1 MKKLLLSVCCAPCA
15 TVAIE
20 RLKDEYDVTL
30 FFWGDNL
37 DCVEEYQKRL
47 DATRK
52 IADVSSL
59 PLLVAEYRPVQ
70 PENCGH
76 CFIRRLGAT
85 AGEGFPF
92 FATTLTTSPH
102 KDADVI
108 NDIGGRFDGYVATDF
123 KKKNGFARSV
133 ELSKKYGLYRQNYC
147 GCGRSVKNKFF
158 TNDE

>member
-20 RLKDEYDVTL
+20 RLWDEYAVTL

-37 DCVEEYQKRL
+37 DCEQEYKRRL
-47 DATRK
+47 DATRRL
-52 IADVSSL
+52 ADVLNL
-59 PLLVAEYRPVQ
+59 PLLIAEYKSVNPKKC
-70 PENCGH
+70 EH
-76 CFIRRLGAT
+76 CFVRRLSAT
-85 AGEGFPF
+85 AGMGYSC

-108 NDIGGRFDGYVATDF
+108 NDIGSKFNGYVATDF

-133 ELSKKYGLYRQNYC
+133 ELSRKYELYRQNYC
-147 GCGRSVKNKFF
+147 GCVFSKK
-158 TNDE
+158 